1 MCDKWKENAAKI
13 NIEEVFIPLI
23 ARKLS
28 TFYLSK

>member
-13 NIEEVFIPLI
+13 NIEGVFIPRI

-28 TFYLSK
+28 TFYLSR